1 MSGTSRLFQS
11 TSLSM
16 PRQVNRGDNKTKASL
31 LRRDAR
37 FGGKEGSLEE
47 EDGCSDWC
55 EGGGKANNGKRKARG
70 RPDIATTTRAVRS
83 AGQRLKLE
91 LDSVKCL
98 GPAKSCPNPPMTKG

>member
-37 FGGKEGSLEE
+37 LEGRKGVWRRRIDVVISVREEEKQEMGKERR
-47 EDGCSDWC
+47 
-55 EGGGKANNGKRKARG
+55 EGVLILL
-70 RPDIATTTRAVRS
+70 PP
-83 AGQRLKLE
+83 
-91 LDSVKCL
+91 
-98 GPAKSCPNPPMTKG
+98 PAHFVLQAKG